1 MVTDGKGLGK
11 AAERWRRMLAAVLA
25 ENRGVALTASSLAS
39 HRDLDGFHG
48 YPEKQNRDR
57 FRRTFSH
64 DETRISRILGEFA
77 FRDLHG
83 SQPQCL

>member
-1 MVTDGKGLGK
+1 MVTEGKGLGK
-11 AAERWRRMLAAVLA
+11 AAERWRRMLAAELA
-25 ENRGVALTASSLAS
+25 KNRGATPTASSLTS
-39 HRDLDGFHG
+39 YRDLDGFHEH
-48 YPEKQNRDR
+48 PEKQHRDG
-57 FRRTFSH
+57 FRRTFPD